1 MNQNPTDFFS
11 AMEKIS
17 RENDKALRS
26 LFGKYIKGN
35 FLIEMKHF
43 IMDNLPE
50 IYNYY
55 DMQMSMEKVVAGN
68 ELMDFDICRMIVGCH
83 SSNIIFLS
91 DDERVALEKS
101 SDYKRKLA
109 LNVEKNIK
117 LRRYGSA
124 YFRRQSI
131 MQGDMYLAHNVPYN
145 VFVMSLRM
153 NEILHFN
160 KKENPY
166 LLLYYS
172 LSNKALATLSLLE
185 DNFLDNCYPICR
197 AIIELYLKLLL
208 FKDYPNLVEEHNK
221 FNAFEVRQS
230 CCEQEY
236 PEEFNEIYRERI
248 NKNRTKKVDY
258 LHYGWVDKIPE
269 YHNIINNQPYSI
281 NGILSF
287 LRATH
292 VEEEWNLFD
301 SLEVFYKMCHGYT
314 HGNVGFARFPL
325 LHYFEVSIILHLA
338 ISHTYTMLCED
349 LEVDRKIND
358 IDILEKAEEEFTVLN
373 EQYQKK
379 STKLFERHHKKTY

>member
-1 MNQNPTDFFS
+1 M
-11 AMEKIS
+11 
-17 RENDKALRS
+17 
-26 LFGKYIKGN
+26 
-35 FLIEMKHF
+35 
-43 IMDNLPE
+43 
-50 IYNYY
+50 
-55 DMQMSMEKVVAGN
+55 
-68 ELMDFDICRMIVGCH
+68 
-83 SSNIIFLS
+83 
-91 DDERVALEKS
+91 
-101 SDYKRKLA
+101 
-109 LNVEKNIK
+109 
-117 LRRYGSA
+117 
-124 YFRRQSI
+124 
-131 MQGDMYLAHNVPYN
+131 
-145 VFVMSLRM
+145 
-153 NEILHFN
+153 
-160 KKENPY
+160 
-166 LLLYYS
+166 
-172 LSNKALATLSLLE
+172 
-185 DNFLDNCYPICR
+185 
-197 AIIELYLKLLL
+197 KLLL
-208 FKDYPNLVEEHNK
+208 FKDYPDLVAEHNK

-269 YHNIINNQPYSI
+269 YDNIINNQPYSI

-349 LEVDRKIND
+349 LEVDSRIND
-358 IDILEKAEEEFTVLN
+358 IDILEKAEEEFVVLN

-379 STKLFERHHKKTY
+379 STELFERHHKK